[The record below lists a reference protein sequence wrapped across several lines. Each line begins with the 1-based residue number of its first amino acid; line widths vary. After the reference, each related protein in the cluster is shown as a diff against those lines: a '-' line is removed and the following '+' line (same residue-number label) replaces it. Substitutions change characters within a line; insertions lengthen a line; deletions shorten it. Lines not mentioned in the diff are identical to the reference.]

1 MSTVTHHPAMESLNK
16 PVSNVGTNSHWLVA
30 LGVLQILA
38 GIVALSFSF
47 SATLASVAFLG
58 CLLLLASG
66 AQIAAAIMARSW
78 KGFFALLLV
87 GIVYGVTGLLTLA
100 HPIATAAGLTLML
113 AAALFV
119 GGTFRIAVSLAE
131 QFPSWGWVLMHG
143 VMSVLLGVM
152 IAAEWPASGLWV
164 IGTLMGI
171 DLTINGVSWIFL
183 AGQSRTMLAPTA
195 KSPL

>member
-1 MSTVTHHPAMESLNK
+1 
-16 PVSNVGTNSHWLVA
+16 
-30 LGVLQILA
+30 
-38 GIVALSFSF
+38 
-47 SATLASVAFLG
+47 
-58 CLLLLASG
+58 
-66 AQIAAAIMARSW
+66 MARSW

-119 GGTFRIAVSLAE
+119 GGTFRIAVSLVE
-131 QFPSWGWVLMHG
+131 QFPSWGWVLIHG

-152 IAAEWPASGLWV
+152 IVAEWPVSGLWV

-183 AGQSRTMLAPTA
+183 AGQARTMLAPTV
-195 KSPL
+195 KSAL